1 MKLSKK
7 QLDLK
12 KGLKKEWLIT
22 NGIGGFASQTVLGIN
37 TRKYHG
43 LLVAPLVPP
52 ARRFVILSKVD
63 ESVVIDGKEEI
74 IYSNMGKTYISE
86 GYKKLDSFEKVY
98 NPIFTYITDDGIKIE
113 KTITMVY
120 GKNTVCVYYKV
131 TNIDKPI
138 IMKIAPVMNFRDFHQ
153 MNTNHEYHI
162 SQQVRVNNKIRV
174 TLDRNKVTPIYI
186 YLKEGKYIEHQYDVF
201 KNIFYLEEEKRG
213 FFPEEDLI
221 VPGRYEVEIEPN
233 ETKEFTFVCS
243 LEENIDEI
251 NGKVINSKEEAR
263 LDEIIKNTEL
273 INDKQ
278 SKKEQETLK
287 NLIIASD
294 NFITYRQQF
303 SLHTI
308 IAGFP
313 WFLDWGRDTLIAYE
327 GLLLKTKRFNL
338 AREILLMMTRDIKLG
353 LIPNGYSGYDSRPLY
368 NSVDSSLLLFE
379 QVNKYLEYTSDLE
392 FIKTELYDIMKN
404 VLESF
409 QNGINLDNSNIYMDK
424 DGLISAGTENTQ
436 LTWMD
441 AKVANIAVTPRN
453 GKAVEVNSLWY
464 NALKTMEVLANKF
477 DDKENEERYSKLAKK
492 VKISFNKKFYNEK
505 NKCFY
510 DVLGSE
516 EIRPN
521 QLFALTTTYP
531 VMVLSNEKP
540 KELLKVITKELY
552 TRYGLRTLSPKDRKY
567 VSIYEG
573 DSFRRDMSY
582 HQGITWPWLAGLYVA
597 SYKTIIDNEKNKEE
611 KKRLEE
617 EYAKVIANYKKYFT
631 QALEEQALGTIS
643 ELYDSKNPYK
653 PGGTIAQAWSV
664 SEAIKIM
671 LENK

>member
-1 MKLSKK
+1 
-7 QLDLK
+7 
-12 KGLKKEWLIT
+12 
-22 NGIGGFASQTVLGIN
+22 
-37 TRKYHG
+37 
-43 LLVAPLVPP
+43 
-52 ARRFVILSKVD
+52 
-63 ESVVIDGKEEI
+63 
-74 IYSNMGKTYISE
+74 
-86 GYKKLDSFEKVY
+86 
-98 NPIFTYITDDGIKIE
+98 
-113 KTITMVY
+113 
-120 GKNTVCVYYKV
+120 
-131 TNIDKPI
+131 
-138 IMKIAPVMNFRDFHQ
+138 MKIAPVMNFRDFHQ
-153 MNTNHEYHI
+153 MSSGAEFNV
-162 SQQVRVNNKIRV
+162 SQIVDENKIRIV
-174 TLDRNKVTPIYI
+174 VNEENKTDPIYL
-186 YLKEGKYIEHQYDVF
+186 YSKEGKYIKHENDTF
-201 KNIFYLEEEKRG
+201 RNIFYIEEEKRG
-213 FFPEEDLI
+213 FYPEENLF
-221 VPGRYEVEIEPN
+221 VPGRYEIDVKSGEE
-233 ETKEFTFVCS
+233 KEFTIICG
-243 LEENIDEI
+243 LEENIEEI
-251 NGKVINSKEEAR
+251 DGKEVVLKEEKRLKEIVKKSKLVNSKQT
-263 LDEIIKNTEL
+263 K
-273 INDKQ
+273 
-278 SKKEQETLK
+278 SEQEKFRDLV
-287 NLIIASD
+287 ISSD
-294 NFITYRQQF
+294 QFVTYRPKF
-303 SLHTI
+303 ALYTI

-464 NALKTMEVLANKF
+464 YALKTMEVLANKF